1 MQATL
6 PVNVDC
12 EEPAIITARDGEQI
26 LVLRHFQGKQV
37 VHIYSIHVIVRDIQN
52 HSQGASQY
60 QSMVAKQCVL
70 TWCVSLSNVNNQQNV
85 SVVSPLCPLSLSGT
99 F

>member
-1 MQATL
+1 MFTRLVYGQIIPAPGKVRINNSQMQATL

-37 VHIYSIHVIVRDIQN
+37 VHIYSIHVVVRDIQN
-52 HSQGASQY
+52 DSQGAS
-60 QSMVAKQCVL
+60 
-70 TWCVSLSNVNNQQNV
+70 VSERG
-85 SVVSPLCPLSLSGT
+85 C
-99 F
+99 

>member
-1 MQATL
+1 MHATAS

-37 VHIYSIHVIVRDIQN
+37 VHIYSIHVIC
-52 HSQGASQY
+52 SQRY
-60 QSMVAKQCVL
+60 TK
-70 TWCVSLSNVNNQQNV
+70 
-85 SVVSPLCPLSLSGT
+85 
-99 F
+99 